1 MSFEIK
7 VQALPES
14 VADATLASWLK
25 NEGDAVARDEVIALL
40 ETDKV
45 TLDMVAPKAGVLRS
59 IRQKEGAVVKEGEVL
74 AVLEE
79 GAAAGNDERGEPAA
93 AESKDS
99 AGGDQAAN
107 AGDGGQSPPV
117 NPAARSLIEEHHL
130 DTDDIK
136 GSGAGG
142 RVVVDD
148 VRRHL
153 ALLARSLEE
162 AGDGEEAQ
170 ASASKAASEERTKV
184 EAPAAAQPAAPT
196 AQPAAAGGAASP
208 HQPLSESSF
217 LGSLERGERRV
228 PMTRMRAR
236 IAERMLQAQNATAS
250 LTTFN
255 EINMKPLMEMRMRMK
270 EDFEHRH
277 GVRLGVMSIFVKAA
291 VTALRDFPEI
301 NASIDG
307 EDIVYHSYFDIGVAV
322 STDRGLVVPVL
333 RNAEYMGFADIERA
347 IGDFAARANEG
358 KLSLNEMTGGTF
370 TLTNGGIFGSL
381 LSTPML
387 NPPQSAILGMHAI
400 KERPVVVAGEI
411 VIRPM
416 MYVALSYD
424 HRLIDGRG
432 AVGFLRLLKERV
444 ETPERLLFEL

>member
-1 MSFEIK
+1 MSFDIK

-25 NEGDAVARDEVIALL
+25 DEGGAVARDEVIALL

-45 TLDMVAPKAGVLRS
+45 TLDVIAPKAGVLKS
-59 IRQKEGAVVKEGEVL
+59 IRQKKGAVVKEGDLL

-79 GAAAGNDERGEPAA
+79 GAAAAVDGDKRADSAA
-93 AESKDS
+93 AESRKYAD
-99 AGGDQAAN
+99 GDQAAA
-107 AGDGGQSPPV
+107 AGYGGQSPPV
-117 NPAARSLIEEHHL
+117 NPAARSLIEEHQL
-130 DTDDIK
+130 DTGDIK
-136 GSGAGG
+136 GTGAGG

-162 AGDGEEAQ
+162 AGAGEVQAGHPQAAGEEEA
-170 ASASKAASEERTKV
+170 KV
-184 EAPAAAQPAAPT
+184 EAPAAQPAVPQAQPEAT
-196 AQPAAAGGAASP
+196 GGAASP
-208 HQPLSESSF
+208 SRPLPESSS
-217 LGSLERGERRV
+217 LGGVERGERRV
-228 PMTRMRAR
+228 PMTRMRSR

-255 EINMKPLMEMRMRMK
+255 EINMKPLMEMRARMK

-307 EDIVYHSYFDIGVAV
+307 EQIVYHNYFDIGVAV

-333 RNAEYMGFADIERA
+333 RNAEYLGFADIERA

-358 KLSLNEMTGGTF
+358 KLGLNEMTGGTF

-381 LSTPML
+381 MSTPML

-416 MYVALSYD
+416 MYAALSYD
-424 HRLIDGRG
+424 HRLVDGRE

>member
-1 MSFEIK
+1 MPSP
-7 VQALPES
+7 A
-14 VADATLASWLK
+14 
-25 NEGDAVARDEVIALL
+25 DEVIAML

-45 TLDMVAPKAGVLRS
+45 TLEVIAPRAGVLKS
-59 IRQKEGAVVKEGEVL
+59 IQQKEGAVVREGDLL
-74 AVLEE
+74 AVFEE
-79 GAAAGNDERGEPAA
+79 SAAADARDDKATPVA
-93 AESKDS
+93 AESRKS
-99 AGGDQAAN
+99 VGGTRVSKADD
-107 AGDGGQSPPV
+107 GDQSPPV
-117 NPAARSLIEEHHL
+117 NPAARSMIEEHRL
-130 DTDDIK
+130 NKDNIK
-136 GSGAGG
+136 GTGAGG

-153 ALLARSLEE
+153 AMLARSLEE
-162 AGDGEEAQ
+162 TGDVELPAADPEAAPGEESGKEVQ
-170 ASASKAASEERTKV
+170 
-184 EAPAAAQPAAPT
+184 AAAETPDPPADAP
-196 AQPAAAGGAASP
+196 GAAESP
-208 HQPLSESSF
+208 ARFTPESSS
-217 LGSLERGERRV
+217 LGSIERGERRV
-228 PMTRMRAR
+228 PMTRLRAR
-236 IAERMLQAQNATAS
+236 IAERMLQAQNATAT

-255 EINMKPLMEMRMRMK
+255 EINMKPLMEMRTRMK

-277 GVRLGVMSIFVKAA
+277 GVSLGVMSIFVKAA

-307 EDIVYHSYFDIGVAV
+307 DQIVYHSYFDIGVAV

-333 RNAEYMGFADIERA
+333 RNAEYLGFADIERA
-347 IGDFAARANEG
+347 ISDFAARANEG

-381 LSTPML
+381 MSTPML

-424 HRLIDGRG
+424 HRLVDGRG
-432 AVGFLRLLKERV
+432 AVGFLRLLKERI

>member
-1 MSFEIK
+1 MSFEMK

-14 VADATLASWLK
+14 VADATLVSWLK
-25 NEGDAVARDEVIALL
+25 NEGDAVARDEVIAML

-45 TLDMVAPKAGVLRS
+45 TLDVIAPRAGVVRS
-59 IRQKEGAVVKEGEVL
+59 IRQQEGAVVKEGDLLV
-74 AVLEE
+74 VLEE
-79 GAAAGNDERGEPAA
+79 KDAAAAADSKAAPIA
-93 AESKDS
+93 AESKKS
-99 AGGDQAAN
+99 ADGAQAAR
-107 AGDGGQSPPV
+107 AGEDAHSPPV

-136 GSGAGG
+136 GTGAGG

-162 AGDGEEAQ
+162 AGDGEVQPVDIGTADAGPAVGEKSEKEAV
-170 ASASKAASEERTKV
+170 AAAPPAKSAAAAAS
-184 EAPAAAQPAAPT
+184 
-196 AQPAAAGGAASP
+196 SS
-208 HQPLSESSF
+208 LSESSS
-217 LGSLERGERRV
+217 LGNIERGERRV

-255 EINMKPLMEMRMRMK
+255 EINMKPLMEMRTRMK

-307 EDIVYHSYFDIGVAV
+307 EHVVYHSYFDIGVAV

-347 IGDFAARANEG
+347 ISDFAARANEG

-381 LSTPML
+381 MSTPML

-411 VIRPM
+411 AIRPM

-424 HRLIDGRG
+424 HRLVDGRE
-432 AVGFLRLLKERV
+432 AVGFLRLLKERI